1 MGCVLGVRQ
10 TRSTLDEMNTEQLG
24 LCQNEVITMGWAA
37 ISKGAYGMRWKTK
50 YQGCCGNGVP
60 RVVPKM
66 RVENRLWRG
75 QHGAQKK
82 E

>member
-37 ISKGAYGMRWKTK
+37 ISKGAYGMRWKRSTEDAVETE
-50 YQGCCGNGVP
+50 YLGWSQG
-60 RVVPKM
+60 
-66 RVENRLWRG
+66 
-75 QHGAQKK
+75 
-82 E
+82 